1 MTETYDYNNRLQV
14 VRLQLAPYQTTNDLV
29 CWVYNDYSNVANPTA
44 CSIPSQGTG
53 NDGDVVG
60 QYEKDTVNTSLSH
73 TVGLTY
79 DPTHRLTRSVATGNA
94 THNLTFSYDRYGNMT
109 CQTNGQTQG
118 PCPNYSFSA
127 STNRITTSGF
137 TYDAAGDL
145 TNDGTH
151 SYQYDAEGRLISV
164 DNGTTASYVY
174 NALGWRV
181 EKQVG
186 GTYTEYLFGRE
197 GEPVGENNRGTWV
210 DAWVSF
216 QGVHIAHIIGG
227 QTYFAHA
234 DRVGTTFMVTDENG
248 NVVQDELHYPWGQ
261 EWTRVGTMEEERF
274 ARLNHRDSE
283 TSLDPTHFRMY
294 SSGVGRWLT
303 PDPVRACPLH
313 PQNFDRYAYVGNSPT
328 NRTDPHGD
336 AVYPGFDYPYIDYGY
351 YPPGYGYDEFDYLSY
366 YYDFVPVG
374 DIVLEGAGVLLCPEC
389 DVVVIRMVV
398 AYQLYLL
405 HECEAQYQRDL
416 KGRRLSDPGARS
428 RCYESALNRKN
439 RCEQGWN
446 PLPPLITW

>member
-1 MTETYDYNNRLQV
+1 MT
-14 VRLQLAPYQTTNDLV
+14 
-29 CWVYNDYSNVANPTA
+29 
-44 CSIPSQGTG
+44 
-53 NDGDVVG
+53 
-60 QYEKDTVNTSLSH
+60 
-73 TVGLTY
+73 
-79 DPTHRLTRSVATGNA
+79 
-94 THNLTFSYDRYGNMT
+94 
-109 CQTNGQTQG
+109 
-118 PCPNYSFSA
+118 
-127 STNRITTSGF
+127 
-137 TYDAAGDL
+137 
-145 TNDGTH
+145 
-151 SYQYDAEGRLISV
+151 
-164 DNGTTASYVY
+164 
-174 NALGWRV
+174 
-181 EKQVG
+181 
-186 GTYTEYLFGRE
+186 
-197 GEPVGENNRGTWV
+197 
-210 DAWVSF
+210 
-216 QGVHIAHIIGG
+216 
-227 QTYFAHA
+227 
-234 DRVGTTFMVTDENG
+234 
-248 NVVQDELHYPWGQ
+248 WGQ

-294 SSGVGRWLT
+294 APGQGRWLS

-351 YPPGYGYDEFDYLSY
+351 YPPGYGYAEF
-366 YYDFVPVG
+366 
-374 DIVLEGAGVLLCPEC
+374 